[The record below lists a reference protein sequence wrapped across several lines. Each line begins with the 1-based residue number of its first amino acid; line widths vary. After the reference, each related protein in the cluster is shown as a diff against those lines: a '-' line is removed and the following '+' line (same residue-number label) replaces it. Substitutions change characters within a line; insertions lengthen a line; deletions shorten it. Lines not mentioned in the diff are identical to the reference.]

1 MDLGL
6 NARVALITGAGR
18 GIGKAEALTL
28 MAEGAKVA
36 INDINVEQAQETAE
50 QISAI
55 GGGKAKAFAAD
66 VSDEKAVK
74 SMVENVC
81 AEFGSIDILV
91 NNAGAGSKY
100 WGHPVDDLPVES
112 WDIIIKTHLRS
123 TFLCSK
129 YVARLM
135 KRQLF
140 GRIVNTSSMNAI
152 GGGPPGASNYTAAK
166 AAIIGLTRNMA
177 KEIGSFGVTVNAIAP
192 GYVHTDMVA
201 TYPEERKKIMVSQ
214 NPVGRL
220 CNLDEVAALVAFL
233 CSKQA
238 AFINGAVFS
247 MDGGRQDF
255 FWGTQLF

>member
-1 MDLGL
+1 MDFGL
-6 NARVALITGAGR
+6 NAKVALITGAGR

-28 MAEGAKVA
+28 VAEGAMVA
-36 INDINVEQAQETAE
+36 INDINAEQAQETAE
-50 QISAI
+50 QINAI
-55 GGGKAKAFAAD
+55 GGAKAKAFAAD
-66 VSDEKAVK
+66 VSDENAVK
-74 SMVENVC
+74 SVVERVC
-81 AEFGSIDILV
+81 AEFGAIDILV
-91 NNAGAGSKY
+91 NNAGAGARY
-100 WGHPVDDLPVES
+100 WGLPVDELPVES
-112 WDIIIKTHLRS
+112 WDMIINTHLRS

-129 YVARLM
+129 YVARIM
-135 KRQLF
+135 KRQRF

-192 GYVHTDMVA
+192 GYVHTDLVA
-201 TYPEERKKIMVSQ
+201 SYPEHRKKIMSSQ

-220 CNLDEVAALVAFL
+220 CDLNEVAALVAFL

-255 FWGTQLF
+255 VWGTQLF

>member
-1 MDLGL
+1 
-6 NARVALITGAGR
+6 
-18 GIGKAEALTL
+18 
-28 MAEGAKVA
+28 VA
-36 INDINVEQAQETAE
+36 INDINAEQAQGTAN

-55 GGGKAKAFAAD
+55 GGEAKAFTAD
-66 VSDEKAVK
+66 VSNENGVK
-74 SMVENVC
+74 NMVENVYK
-81 AEFGSIDILV
+81 EFGSIDILV

-100 WGHPVDDLPVES
+100 WGHPVDELPVES
-112 WDIIIKTHLRS
+112 WDIIINTHLRS

-129 YVARLM
+129 YIARLM
-135 KRQLF
+135 KKKLF
-140 GRIVNTSSMNAI
+140 GRIINTSSMNAV

-177 KEIGSFGVTVNAIAP
+177 KEIGSYGVTVNAIAP

-201 TYPEERKKIMVSQ
+201 SYPEERKKIMVNQ

-220 CNLDEVAALVAFL
+220 CYLDEVAALVAFL
-233 CSKQA
+233 CSSQA

-247 MDGGRQDF
+247 IDGGRQDF

>member
-6 NARVALITGAGR
+6 NGKVALITGAGR
-18 GIGKAEALTL
+18 GIGKAEAMTL
-28 MAEGAKVA
+28 ATEGAKVA
-36 INDINVEQAQETAE
+36 INDINAEQAQETAN

-55 GGGKAKAFAAD
+55 GGEAKAFTAD
-66 VSDEKAVK
+66 VSNENGVK
-74 SMVENVC
+74 NMVENVYK
-81 AEFGSIDILV
+81 EFGSIDILV

-100 WGHPVDDLPVES
+100 WGHPVDELPVES
-112 WDIIIKTHLRS
+112 WDIIINTHLRS

-129 YVARLM
+129 YIARLM
-135 KRQLF
+135 KKKLF
-140 GRIVNTSSMNAI
+140 GRIINTSSMNAV

-177 KEIGSFGVTVNAIAP
+177 KEIGSYGVTVNAIAP

-201 TYPEERKKIMVSQ
+201 SYPEERKKIMVNQ

-220 CNLDEVAALVAFL
+220 CYLDEVAALVAFL
-233 CSKQA
+233 CSSQA

-247 MDGGRQDF
+247 IDGGRQDF

>member
-1 MDLGL
+1 
-6 NARVALITGAGR
+6 
-18 GIGKAEALTL
+18 
-28 MAEGAKVA
+28 
-36 INDINVEQAQETAE
+36 
-50 QISAI
+50 
-55 GGGKAKAFAAD
+55 
-66 VSDEKAVK
+66 
-74 SMVENVC
+74 MVENVYS
-81 AEFGSIDILV
+81 EFGSIDILV
-91 NNAGAGSKY
+91 NNAGAGAKY

-135 KRQLF
+135 KKKLF
-140 GRIVNTSSMNAI
+140 GRIINTSSMNAV

-177 KEIGSFGVTVNAIAP
+177 KEIGPYGVTVNAIAP
-192 GYVHTDMVA
+192 GYVLTDMVA
-201 TYPEERKKIMVSQ
+201 SYPEKRKKIMTNQ

-220 CNLDEVAALVAFL
+220 CYLEEVAAVVAFL
-233 CSKQA
+233 CSSKA

-255 FWGTQLF
+255 FWGNQLF